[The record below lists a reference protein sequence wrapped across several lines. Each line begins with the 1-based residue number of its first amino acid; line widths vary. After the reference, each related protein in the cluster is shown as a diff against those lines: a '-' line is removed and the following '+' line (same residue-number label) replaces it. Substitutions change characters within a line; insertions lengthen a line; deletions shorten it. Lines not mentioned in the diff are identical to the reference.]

1 MVHFSW
7 MNAFAIISLFLATGA
22 AIVLNICI
30 GDIWLSPSQA
40 WSSLFGT
47 HLTDSGVS
55 QMLWEIRLPR
65 LLVAAVV
72 GIGLSISGYVLQA
85 LSRNYLADP
94 YLTGTSSGAGL
105 AVAIAMFAGVDF
117 ALLPPIA
124 FAGGLAASI
133 TAAILARSPSGLSVS
148 KLLLAGVA
156 LSAFCGGLITLLL
169 TTSKN
174 QTLSQVVFFWLAGG
188 ISGRTW
194 SELIPSSAY
203 ILLAAAATFVMSKP
217 LRLLSLGQQSA
228 ASLGLDV
235 SKAQTS
241 LLICAIV
248 LCGAAVSLSGLV
260 GFVGLIAPHL
270 ARSLFGRDERI
281 QIVCT
286 ALIGATL
293 VLISDLAARTLGQ
306 GQELP
311 LGTLLSLVGGPF
323 FLWQVFQR
331 KGEAL

>member
-1 MVHFSW
+1 
-7 MNAFAIISLFLATGA
+7 MNAFRIALLFLAVGA
-22 AIVLNICI
+22 AVGLNLCI
-30 GDIWLSPSQA
+30 GDVWLSPRQA
-40 WSSLFGT
+40 WSTLFASGNDA
-47 HLTDSGVS
+47 LRDSGIN
-55 QMLWEIRLPR
+55 QIIWEIRLPR

-72 GIGLSISGYVLQA
+72 GISLSVSGYVLQA

-105 AVAIAMFAGVDF
+105 AVAVALFAGADF

-124 FAGGLAASI
+124 FIGGFAASI
-133 TAAILARSPSGLSVS
+133 TAAILARSPAGLSIS

-188 ISGRTW
+188 ISGRSW

-203 ILLAAAATFVMSKP
+203 VGLAVAAVFVLSKP
-217 LRLLSLGQQSA
+217 LRLLSLGQQA
-228 ASLGLDV
+228 ATSLGLNV
-235 SKAQTS
+235 SKAQS
-241 LLICAIV
+241 ALLVCAIV

-281 QIVCT
+281 QIIAS

-293 VLISDLAARTLGQ
+293 VLASDLAARTLGQ

-323 FLWQVFQR
+323 FLWQVFHR